1 LIVHEVSVN
10 NKPHTVKVLERN
22 GNSFL
27 VEINGKSVRV
37 KLNSVKNKS
46 LMVEING
53 DALLM
58 DVERIQSGLFQIRS
72 DGGTFDVLCRPRI
85 SRETI
90 VKSEPTMVAAKKSVG
105 SLAFEKGAVVAP
117 IAGRI
122 VLLNV
127 SVGERI
133 SRRDCVCVL
142 EAMKMQNEIVASEE
156 GVVREI
162 RVSEGAIVNKGDV
175 LIIIK

>member
-1 LIVHEVSVN
+1 MTHEVFVN
-10 NKPHTVKVLERN
+10 NKPHNVKVLERN
-22 GNSFL
+22 GNTFL

-58 DVERIQSGLFQIRS
+58 DVERIQSGLFQIKS
-72 DGGTFDVLCRPRI
+72 DGETFDVLCHPRI
-85 SRETI
+85 PRETI
-90 VKSEPTMVAAKKSVG
+90 VKSEPTIVAAKKSVG
-105 SLAFEKGAVVAP
+105 SLAIEKGAVVAP

-127 SVGERI
+127 NVGEKVAKGN
-133 SRRDCVCVL
+133 CVCVL
-142 EAMKMQNEIVASEE
+142 EAMKMQNEIVASKA
-156 GVVREI
+156 GVVSAI
-162 RVSEGAIVNKGDV
+162 QVSEGAIVNKGDILV
-175 LIIIK
+175 TIK

>member
-1 LIVHEVSVN
+1 MFHEVFVN
-10 NKPHTVKVLERN
+10 NKSHSVKVLERN
-22 GNSFL
+22 GNTFS

-58 DVERIQSGLFQIRS
+58 DVERIQSGLFQIKS
-72 DGGTFDVLCRPRI
+72 DGGAFDVLCHPRI

-90 VKSEPTMVAAKKSVG
+90 VRSEPTMVATKKSVG

-127 SVGERI
+127 NVGEGVAKG
-133 SRRDCVCVL
+133 SCVCVL
-142 EAMKMQNEIVASEE
+142 EAMKMQNEIVASKE
-156 GVVREI
+156 GVVSEI
-162 RVSEGAIVNKGDV
+162 RVSEGTIVNKGDV
-175 LIIIK
+175 LVIIK